1 MNNRLIN
8 FGLVIAFFLCYMEWG
23 GGNSSFIFQ
32 AEHQILTRS
41 EGWRSNFTHP
51 IILAGL
57 IGQLLLLYCAIRGN
71 ASKKLNWLGIL
82 ILAPVV
88 LIIFLAGALSMNWK
102 MLLSVLPFIGLV
114 ILFWRNNRR
123 KNGSA
128 SS

>member
-32 AEHQILTRS
+32 AEHQILIRS
-41 EGWRSNFTHP
+41 EGWRSNLTHP

-57 IGQLLLLYCAIRGN
+57 IGQIILLYCAVWNKGG
-71 ASKKLNWLGIL
+71 KKLNWLGIL
-82 ILAPVV
+82 ILSPVV
-88 LIIFLAGALSMNWK
+88 FIILLAGALSLNWK
-102 MLLSVLPFIGLV
+102 MLLSVLPFIVLA

>member
-32 AEHQILTRS
+32 AEHQILTQS

-114 ILFWRNNRR
+114 ILFWRNNRS